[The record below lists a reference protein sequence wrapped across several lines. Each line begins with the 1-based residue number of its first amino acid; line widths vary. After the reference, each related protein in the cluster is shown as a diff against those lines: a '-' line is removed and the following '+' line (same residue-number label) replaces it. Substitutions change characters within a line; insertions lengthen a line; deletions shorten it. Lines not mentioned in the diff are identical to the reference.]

1 MPGLWPQWAP
11 VEFGDFLSWLKVKS
25 KRYCRPLTPDKPA
38 RSRPA
43 LAPLSRLKQTNT
55 SLNCA
60 LGFVICRGRG
70 GLCSSVGVTLA
81 DAAVV
86 SVSWRMMRAEG
97 DTFVNLKAVW
107 YNGACVD

>member
-1 MPGLWPQWAP
+1 M
-11 VEFGDFLSWLKVKS
+11 
-25 KRYCRPLTPDKPA
+25 
-38 RSRPA
+38 
-43 LAPLSRLKQTNT
+43 
-55 SLNCA
+55 
-60 LGFVICRGRG
+60 GFVICWGRG

-97 DTFVNLKAVW
+97 NTFVNLKAVW